1 MELERGPRALAHGER
16 QRLQAARRALPATP
30 RSAGEVKN
38 KLGFSGCPGRRK
50 EQEVKTK
57 RLVCLV
63 AVAADIAAFLASWP
77 SQLSSQQGTSVSI
90 DNDDI
95 GGMVTIANF
104 WPYTTTILD
113 FTRRAMS

>member
-1 MELERGPRALAHGER
+1 MK
-16 QRLQAARRALPATP
+16 
-30 RSAGEVKN
+30 S
-38 KLGFSGCPGRRK
+38 
-50 EQEVKTK
+50 K
-57 RLVCLV
+57 RLVYLGVVV
-63 AVAADIAAFLASWP
+63 AGIAAFLASWP